1 MEMPAMKS
9 TTSVARVITTAIIVR
24 RIGLTPASAAAPL
37 EAGVEDDDDAV
48 PVLFE
53 LGLVDETAL
62 ELLEAVERIGVGRPV
77 TVRKGGTRVEYVTP
91 GAVVSSGCV
100 GLALA
105 VVRSPPPT
113 MTPGLSGCVSR
124 AVRSSSFH
132 RICSAGPTVNTAL
145 PNVEGP
151 ADTPQMPPRKSVVS
165 DVHENPL
172 WRSKGC
178 Q

>member
-24 RIGLTPASAAAPL
+24 RFGFSPASAAAPL

-62 ELLEAVERIGVGRPV
+62 ELLEAVERFGVGRPV

-113 MTPGLSGCVSR
+113 MTPGLSGCVSG
-124 AVRSSSFH
+124 AGGAAAGH
-132 RICSAGPTVNTAL
+132 RGGGAGPAGN
-145 PNVEGP
+145 
-151 ADTPQMPPRKSVVS
+151 
-165 DVHENPL
+165 
-172 WRSKGC
+172 
-178 Q
+178 